1 MAKKIKSKSTASTSS
16 WWSERQ
22 KILASIARSKPIR
35 ARPKIKKVKAK
46 AKPKPKSIKAKT
58 PVKAKKVTKMKKA
71 TKAKKTKTKRT
82 K

>member
-22 KILASIARSKPIR
+22 KILEGVTKSKPIR
-35 ARPKIKKVKAK
+35 ARPKIKRVKVKS
-46 AKPKPKSIKAKT
+46 KPKSIKAKK
-58 PVKAKKVTKMKKA
+58 PVKAKKVTKMKKT
-71 TKAKKTKTKRT
+71 TKAKKTKAKRT

>member
-22 KILASIARSKPIR
+22 KILASVTKPKPART
-35 ARPKIKKVKAK
+35 RPKIKTVK
-46 AKPKPKSIKAKT
+46 AKPKPKSVKAKK
-58 PVKAKKVTKMKKA
+58 PVKAKKVMKMKKA
-71 TKAKKTKTKRT
+71 TKAKIGKAKRT